1 MEIQNTLKKLGLDDD
16 EIAVYT
22 ATLSLGPSLVTRI
35 AKESGVK
42 RTTVYLV
49 AKSLMEK
56 GLLGEYKTRHGMHL
70 SAQSP
75 DYLLTKIEEQK
86 KEVEEIIPQL
96 KALTK
101 KEAHRPQVKYFEGKE
116 GYFTVAEDT
125 LEKHATE
132 ILWLGNPKEL
142 YSIIGKKWDDEY
154 YVPKRMERKIKMKA
168 LLFEDDWS
176 RDIKK
181 TDENF
186 LRQTKFLPKDF
197 PFHSTQLI
205 YQNKVAYFS
214 SQKELICVLIESA
227 DLAAMERAKFEM
239 LWKNAIIN

>member
-1 MEIQNTLKKLGLDDD
+1 MEIQDTLKKIGLDDD
-16 EIAVYT
+16 EIAVYM
-22 ATLSLGPSLVTRI
+22 AALELGPSLVTSI
-35 AKESGVK
+35 AKQSGVK

-56 GLLGEYKTRHGMHL
+56 GLLGEYKTRHGIHL

-125 LEKHATE
+125 LQKHATE
-132 ILWLGNPKEL
+132 ILWLGNPEEIYK
-142 YSIIGKKWDDEY
+142 IIGKKWDDEY
-154 YVPKRMERKIKMKA
+154 YVPKRIERKIRMRA
-168 LLFEDDWS
+168 LLLEDNWS
-176 RDIKK
+176 RELKN
-181 TDENF
+181 TDEQF
-186 LRQTKFLPKDF
+186 LRQARFLPKDF
-197 PFHSTQLI
+197 PFHSTELI

-214 SQKELICVLIESA
+214 SQKELICVLIESQ
-227 DLAAMERAKFEM
+227 DLAEMEKAKFEM
-239 LWKNAIIN
+239 LWKSVEK